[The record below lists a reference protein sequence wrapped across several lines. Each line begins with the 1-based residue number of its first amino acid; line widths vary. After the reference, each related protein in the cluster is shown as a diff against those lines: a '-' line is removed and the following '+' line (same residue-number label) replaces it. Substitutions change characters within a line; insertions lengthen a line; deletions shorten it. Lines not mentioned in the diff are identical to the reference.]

1 MRNGNIRK
9 ITEAISLLM
18 LLVSCARM
26 GSPDGG
32 WYDDTPPRVVGASPS
47 DGGTDV
53 RTQKIA
59 IHFNEYIKL
68 DDPQSKVIISPPQ
81 MEMPE
86 IRATGK
92 RILVELKDTLKP
104 ATTYT
109 VDFSDAISDNNENNP
124 MGNYTYSF
132 STGGVIDTL
141 QVSGY
146 CLSAENLEPVKGILV
161 GLYPTDSLKGIAD
174 TTFHTQP
181 FQRVS
186 RTNGSGQFTIKGV
199 APGSYFAYALQD
211 ADGNFVYNQKSEMI
225 GYSHVLIEPTSKPDF
240 RKDTLWRDSLHID
253 SIMRVP
259 YTHFLPDD
267 VTLLCFQ
274 EPQTDRFLIKTERKD
289 PERID
294 FFFTYGSGSLPV
306 IRGLNFAADS
316 AFVIE
321 PSEKRD
327 TVSYWLRDSLLINQD
342 TLAMEVRYL
351 MTDSTGLLVMQTDTI
366 EALPKTSYE
375 KRMKAETKEFEKW
388 QKEQEKRKKRGEP
401 YDSIMPCK
409 PLVPKVSASGQID
422 PTERIRFEMPTP
434 LSRCDTASVHLY
446 SMIDSVWYRAPHL
459 FRQTG
464 TRTYELLAEWRL
476 GVEYSLEID
485 SAAFVSIYGLA
496 SNAIKK
502 GLKVKTEDDYSSLVI
517 NLSGFDLAD
526 YQLPQEEQDSTVAPV
541 RPQVI
546 VQLLD
551 KQDNPVRSAVMNSED
566 RTAEFYYLTPG
577 QYYLRAFIDQ
587 NGNGIWDTGC
597 YDENR
602 QAEPVFYNKEQI
614 DCKQKWDVTRSWNLT
629 ATPRHQQKPAAIT
642 KQKPDQQKQLKNRN
656 LDRARELGKQYV
668 PKM

>member
-1 MRNGNIRK
+1 MNKNNY
-9 ITEAISLLM
+9 LLLLLL

-26 GSPDGG
+26 GNPDGG
-32 WYDDTPPRVVGASPS
+32 WYDDTPPRVVSASPR

-53 RTQKIA
+53 TTQKMA

-86 IRATGK
+86 IRAAGK
-92 RILVELKDTLKP
+92 RILVELKDSLKP
-104 ATTYT
+104 NTTYT

-132 STGGVIDTL
+132 STGGQIDTM

-146 CLSAENLEPVKGILV
+146 CLNAEDLEPIKGMLV
-161 GLYPTDSLKGIAD
+161 GLYAEVDDS
-174 TTFHTQP
+174 TFHKQP
-181 FQRVS
+181 FLRVS

-199 APGSYFAYALQD
+199 APGKYYVYALQD
-211 ADGNFVYNQKSEMI
+211 ADGDFVYNQKSEVI
-225 GYSHVLIEPTSKPDF
+225 GYSRQVVEPSSMLDY
-240 RKDTLWRDSLHID
+240 RKDTLWLDSLHID
-253 SIMRVP
+253 NIKRVP

-274 EPQTDRFLIKTERKD
+274 EPQTDRFLVKTERKE

-294 FFFTYGSGSLPV
+294 FFFTYGSDSLPV
-306 IRGLNFAADS
+306 IRGLNFESDS
-316 AFVIE
+316 AFVVE

-327 TVSYWLRDSLLINQD
+327 TVSYWLRDSMLINQD
-342 TLAMEVRYL
+342 TLAMEVKYL
-351 MTDSTGLLVMQTDTI
+351 MTDSTGVLVQQTDTI

-375 KRMKAETKEFEKW
+375 KRLKAEQKELEKW
-388 QKEQEKRKKRGEP
+388 QKEQEKRKKRNES
-401 YDSIMPCK
+401 YDSIMPRK
-409 PLVPKVSASGQID
+409 PLALKISASGQID
-422 PTERIRFEMPTP
+422 PAERIRFEMPTP
-434 LSRCDTASVHLY
+434 LSRCDTAAIHLY

-459 FRQTG
+459 FRQTS

-485 SAAFVSIYGLA
+485 SAAFESIYGLV
-496 SNAIKK
+496 SNASKT
-502 GLKVKTEDDYSSLVI
+502 GLKVKTEDDYSSLVV
-517 NLSGFDLAD
+517 NLSGFSLDD
-526 YQLPQEEQDSTVAPV
+526 YRQPHDSTQAEVK
-541 RPQVI
+541 PQVI

-551 KQDNPVRSAVMNSED
+551 KQDKPVREAVMNSED
-566 RTAEFYYLTPG
+566 QSAEFYYLTPG
-577 QYYLRAFIDQ
+577 QYYLRAIIDV
-587 NGNGIWDTGC
+587 NGNGLWDTGC
-597 YDENR
+597 YDEDR

-614 DCKQKWDVTRSWNLT
+614 ECKQKWDVSRSWNLT
-629 ATPRHQQKPAAIT
+629 ATPRHQQKPTAIT

-656 LDRARELGKQYV
+656 LERARELGKQYV